1 MRKELPKFFEQILN
15 ITEPWYIEK
24 IEQQGNTINI
34 YVDFKKGAKFEYNG
48 KYYSAYDT
56 VQRSWRHLNLFQ
68 YETYIHAR
76 VPRIKTD
83 DGTKTVEV
91 PWARK
96 NSGFTLLFEAFILE
110 LYNHMTVAEIAKKY
124 NTTQNRLWRILD
136 FYVSKELEKQD
147 FSKEPIK
154 TLSVD
159 EIARKKHHV
168 YLTNFL
174 DVEREKVVHIADGK
188 DAETFL
194 SFKERYTEKN
204 GDPKDIESICMDM
217 SVPFKAGAREHFP
230 KAKII
235 FDKFHVLNVLSV
247 QLDKVRARENKGY
260 HEILKRTKYLL
271 LKNPNNLTKKDK
283 VRLDELMEYQHL
295 DTVQAYGLVLEFKK
309 MFDYKKP
316 SYAAKYFKRW
326 YEKVMKSNIPE
337 MIKAANTLLNHIEGI
352 LLHIKTN
359 ISNGKIEGMNSKLRG
374 FTKRAFGFKTLK
386 NLKITIFIALG
397 KLNLTPA

>member
-1 MRKELPKFFEQILN
+1 
-15 ITEPWYIEK
+15 
-24 IEQQGNTINI
+24 
-34 YVDFKKGAKFEYNG
+34 
-48 KYYSAYDT
+48 
-56 VQRSWRHLNLFQ
+56 
-68 YETYIHAR
+68 
-76 VPRIKTD
+76 
-83 DGTKTVEV
+83 
-91 PWARK
+91 
-96 NSGFTLLFEAFILE
+96 
-110 LYNHMTVAEIAKKY
+110 MTVAEIAKKY
-124 NTTQNRLWRILD
+124 NITQNRLWRILD
-136 FYVSKELEKQD
+136 FY
-147 FSKEPIK
+147 FSK
-154 TLSVD
+154 
-159 EIARKKHHV
+159 
-168 YLTNFL
+168 
-174 DVEREKVVHIADGK
+174 
-188 DAETFL
+188 
-194 SFKERYTEKN
+194 
-204 GDPKDIESICMDM
+204 DM
-217 SVPFKAGAREHFP
+217 SVPFKVGARKHFP

-283 VRLDELMEYQHL
+283 VKLDELMEYQHL

-316 SYAAKYFKRW
+316 SYAAKYFNRW